1 MTIARY
7 YTPSGRSIQAKG
19 VEPDIVV
26 PHRIIEAAKS
36 DQQRLFKEKDLA
48 NHLNAEPGP
57 TNGNN
62 PDPKKTDSKQKPKN
76 PPGLSPL
83 DAKQLLTDSQVRRAL
98 DILISY
104 DVFKKLGNG

>member
-1 MTIARY
+1 M
-7 YTPSGRSIQAKG
+7 
-19 VEPDIVV
+19 VEHKIL
-26 PHRIIEAAKS
+26 ETAKS

-57 TNGNN
+57 S
-62 PDPKKTDSKQKPKN
+62 KKAQPASKKPETKDEQEDQS
-76 PPGLSPL
+76 GFSPL
-83 DAKQLLTDSQVRRAL
+83 DSNQLLSDSQVRRAL